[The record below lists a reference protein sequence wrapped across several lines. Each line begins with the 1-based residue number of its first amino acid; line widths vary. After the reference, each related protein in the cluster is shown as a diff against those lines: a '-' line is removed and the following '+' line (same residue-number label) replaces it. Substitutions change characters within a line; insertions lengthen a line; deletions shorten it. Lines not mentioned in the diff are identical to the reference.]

1 MTRSVVEVLVMIVV
15 FSAAMLGV
23 GIAAWSNGGL
33 MMERDM
39 WRREALA
46 SQAERANTERK
57 LQNCEGRRGR

>member
-1 MTRSVVEVLVMIVV
+1 MVLV
-15 FSAAMLGV
+15 FGAAMLGV

-33 MMERDM
+33 MVERDM

-46 SQAERANTERK
+46 SQAERASTERK